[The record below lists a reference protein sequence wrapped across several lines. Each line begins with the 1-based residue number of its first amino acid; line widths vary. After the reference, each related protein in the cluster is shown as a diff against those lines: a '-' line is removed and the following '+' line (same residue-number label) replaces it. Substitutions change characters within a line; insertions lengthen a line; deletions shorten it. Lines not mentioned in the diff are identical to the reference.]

1 MRIDL
6 GKQAK
11 DEPSLYFE
19 KNNGLLHVAV
29 DTVCRTF
36 TEHSAN
42 SLVPVADFTHLTRF
56 AAIEV
61 KAGELYM
68 QGRWTPTMAKTDLS
82 SCIRASVVNRIIP
95 ALDHL
100 QNVLNGHSTRSC
112 PVAAHFPIPWIISSS
127 VSMPTVNF
135 FFSLKWPLLF
145 QEYLF
150 LILAPPIAL
159 HNVALL
165 HHVIS
170 SKLSH
175 SSPYPVPLCYLY
187 LSLRMRVG
195 VRDSA
200 RAFMIALVYLGWSF
214 SQKLESE
221 TGSLCTVC

>member
-1 MRIDL
+1 MHITVVRACVIKRGVTILAADPRDPNLIWPEPSRMRIDL

-61 KAGELYM
+61 KAGALYM
-68 QGRWTPTMAKTDLS
+68 QGRWTPTTAKTDLS

-100 QNVLNGHSTRSC
+100 QNVLSGHSTRSC
-112 PVAAHFPIPWIISSS
+112 PVAAHFPIP
-127 VSMPTVNF
+127 
-135 FFSLKWPLLF
+135 
-145 QEYLF
+145 
-150 LILAPPIAL
+150 
-159 HNVALL
+159 
-165 HHVIS
+165 
-170 SKLSH
+170 
-175 SSPYPVPLCYLY
+175 
-187 LSLRMRVG
+187 
-195 VRDSA
+195 
-200 RAFMIALVYLGWSF
+200 
-214 SQKLESE
+214 
-221 TGSLCTVC
+221 